1 MPVLVRSEGLLEP
14 RTFFRGLPVESIEP
28 ASLPEHPVHR
38 GRAHRHDV
46 LVEHHERK
54 SPVTF
59 DRIQLVK
66 GEDCILLPAFEPV
79 IPGNLSIVLVHG
91 AVAFLPA
98 RKLRRMNRQSYQAP
112 PLREFGPNAEPL
124 TKSTS
129 GRPVNPQ
136 SFNAG
141 SGPVIRLEERLRLS
155 RILPE
160 DLRAGIDE
168 LTLSQIVA
176 LRFASD
182 EELPD
187 FVRRTLT
194 GEFQKR
200 PISSGRRRAGVWI
213 T

>member
-1 MPVLVRSEGLLEP
+1 M
-14 RTFFRGLPVESIEP
+14 
-28 ASLPEHPVHR
+28 
-38 GRAHRHDV
+38 
-46 LVEHHERK
+46 
-54 SPVTF
+54 
-59 DRIQLVK
+59 
-66 GEDCILLPAFEPV
+66 
-79 IPGNLSIVLVHG
+79 
-91 AVAFLPA
+91 
-98 RKLRRMNRQSYQAP
+98 
-112 PLREFGPNAEPL
+112 
-124 TKSTS
+124 
-129 GRPVNPQ
+129 
-136 SFNAG
+136 
-141 SGPVIRLEERLRLS
+141 IRLEERLRLS